1 VLGFTNVSVARRG
14 LDLPCLEV
22 ACVVRPTR
30 SLVLWLQM
38 IGRIRRPSKAT
49 GKTDCIV
56 IDHAGACDFHCMPD
70 DEIEWSLD
78 PDRKVSDWLKR
89 ARRTDKIASRWSAPS
104 ATACS
109 RGRAAPIA
117 DSRSS
122 PSRRTRGRSSTR
134 TASSSSVRAVTAG
147 HHSRHAAALEQVHR
161 HRGEQGHKLGAAAHM
176 FAGKYAKKPW
186 EIHGMKNVPPAGE
199 NWKMPAEEVF
209 PGFKRVKVQT

>member
-1 VLGFTNVSVARRG
+1 
-14 LDLPCLEV
+14 
-22 ACVVRPTR
+22 
-30 SLVLWLQM
+30 M

-78 PDRKVSDWLKR
+78 PDRKVSDWLKNAKKDGQI
-89 ARRTDKIASRWSAPS
+89 ARQIVCPKCDCMFQGPRCPNCGFTFKPKPSNTRQVEYADGILVERSGGDSGPSFEDMQRHWNRCIA
-104 ATACS
+104 
-109 RGRAAPIA
+109 IA
-117 DSRSS
+117 
-122 PSRRTRGRSSTR
+122 
-134 TASSSSVRAVTAG
+134 VNK
-147 HHSRHAAALEQVHR
+147 
-161 HRGEQGHKLGAAAHM
+161 GHKLGAAVGM